1 MTAGPLGEFS
11 RLHRPLLRALM
22 AAAALAA
29 AIALAGC
36 DTDGISN
43 GRAQAPLSEK
53 TLAEFASKNM
63 DKESPILIRLF
74 KEESEM
80 EVWKKNRDGQFALLK
95 TYPVCRWSGDLGP
108 KKKEGDRQAPE
119 GFYTITP
126 GQMNPASNYYLAFNT
141 GFPNA
146 YDRAWKYTGSELMV
160 HGDCSSRG
168 CYAMTDEQIQEIY
181 ALGRESFFGGQ
192 RSFQLQ
198 AFPFR
203 MTALNMA
210 RHRNNPNFAFWKMI
224 KEGYDHF
231 EASRQEPKVSVC
243 EKRYVFDAA
252 EPENVSKPLAF
263 NPTGKCP
270 VYRLDPTI
278 AEAVLDH
285 QRNEQVQMANYI
297 AQNIAVVPP
306 RHGQDGGMNP
316 VFEAKLVTQEAYD
329 DKGRLVH
336 VTTAPGALPRTSPA
350 PAATVVQPRP
360 DTNAEPE
367 MLASVPMPT
376 PAPQPK
382 VGEAPREQPKSIAGL
397 LDNLFGGN
405 QAKAEAEIAPD
416 PAPQLPARTMA
427 APKPKRTPAVQVA
440 AAPAAPEP
448 KPAQPAPA
456 KLVRSA
462 QTPAEPAPKLRGLQN
477 DTPAAARPAD
487 SEMRTAFSP
496 PPAAQNGMLAGAQP
510 VVPAGNF
517 DSRWQGLR

>member
-1 MTAGPLGEFS
+1 
-11 RLHRPLLRALM
+11 
-22 AAAALAA
+22 
-29 AIALAGC
+29 
-36 DTDGISN
+36 
-43 GRAQAPLSEK
+43 
-53 TLAEFASKNM
+53 
-63 DKESPILIRLF
+63 
-74 KEESEM
+74 
-80 EVWKKNRDGQFALLK
+80 
-95 TYPVCRWSGDLGP
+95 
-108 KKKEGDRQAPE
+108 
-119 GFYTITP
+119 
-126 GQMNPASNYYLAFNT
+126 
-141 GFPNA
+141 
-146 YDRAWKYTGSELMV
+146 
-160 HGDCSSRG
+160 
-168 CYAMTDEQIQEIY
+168 
-181 ALGRESFFGGQ
+181 
-192 RSFQLQ
+192 
-198 AFPFR
+198 
-203 MTALNMA
+203 
-210 RHRNNPNFAFWKMI
+210 
-224 KEGYDHF
+224 
-231 EASRQEPKVSVC
+231 
-243 EKRYVFDAA
+243 
-252 EPENVSKPLAF
+252 
-263 NPTGKCP
+263 
-270 VYRLDPTI
+270 
-278 AEAVLDH
+278 
-285 QRNEQVQMANYI
+285 
-297 AQNIAVVPP
+297 
-306 RHGQDGGMNP
+306 
-316 VFEAKLVTQEAYD
+316 
-329 DKGRLVH
+329 